1 MAKTNSNNVLS
12 SSVVE
17 LNNSNEL
24 PLVKKTKGRRR
35 VEIKKVEAA
44 SNRHITFSKRKKGLF
59 NKAAELSLLTGAET
73 AAIVVSG
80 NGRMFGFGSSSCD
93 AVIHPYHAESNPQA
107 ALESDRR
114 NKNVNTVVNSAHL
127 AKLRQQLLEAQG
139 QLEEEKKRA
148 TMIQQRKQEAG
159 GAVPA
164 ELWWE
169 EEMMDQSPKELESY
183 SEALHRLK
191 SEVERRAQQKIMNLP
206 WSYTSLMD
214 GRVVM
219 GENYMNNN
227 NNSNMKNM

>member
-1 MAKTNSNNVLS
+1 MAKTNNNNVLS

-24 PLVKKTKGRRR
+24 PPVKKTKGRRR

-44 SNRHITFSKRKKGLF
+44 SNRHVTFSKRKKGLF

-93 AVIHPYHAESNPQA
+93 AVIHRYLTESNPQV

-114 NKNVNTVVNSAHL
+114 NKKVNIAVNSAHL
-127 AKLRQQLLEAQG
+127 AKLRQQLLEARR

-159 GAVPA
+159 GAIPA

-191 SEVERRAQQKIMNLP
+191 SDVERRAQQKIMNLP
-206 WSYTSLMD
+206 CSYTSLMD
-214 GRVVM
+214 GRVAI
-219 GENYMNNN
+219 GENYMNN